1 MKKKIQK
8 GNKVEQ
14 ITINSHVIRTSED
27 QSDSSNPKIYAF
39 YEDYHD
45 SSYIESHDTRRTV
58 SLKEHGE
65 SRKYSLHNDIEKE
78 LVVYKIDDGILK
90 GKEAGDNKCDYGIY
104 TENELL
110 ILIEL
115 KGGDYKK
122 AIQQITNTTQLLGLN
137 GTNKIK
143 RLLARAVLSNGR
155 KVPNVT
161 ESDLARL
168 KHLISKYN
176 GGIKDE
182 YIQKSTQ
189 ELKDTLSK
197 I

>member
-8 GNKVEQ
+8 DNKVEQ
-14 ITINSHVIRTSED
+14 ITVNFHVIRTLED
-27 QSDSSNPKIYAF
+27 QSDSDKPKIFAF

-45 SSYIESHDTRRTV
+45 SSYIESHDTRQIV

-65 SRKYSLHNDIEKE
+65 SRKYYLHNDIEKE
-78 LVVYKIDDGILK
+78 LVVYKIDDGLDKDK
-90 GKEAGDNKCDYGIY
+90 GDGDIKCDYGIY
-104 TENELL
+104 TEDDLL

-122 AIQQITNTTQLLGLN
+122 AIQQITNTTKFLGLN

-155 KVPNVT
+155 RVPNVR
-161 ESDLARL
+161 ESDLTRL
-168 KHLISKYN
+168 KQLISKYN

-189 ELKDTLSK
+189 ELKENLSE